1 MPKISQS
8 YQQLGALFKS
18 LEKANFEEGV
28 DFGENLTGCF
38 KWFIS
43 PHGIIFLENSKVK
56 AWAELKANSRFKCK
70 SESWQGYDSCGA
82 DINLIM

>member
-1 MPKISQS
+1 MPKISQG
-8 YQQLGALFKS
+8 YEQLTDLFKS
-18 LEKANFEEGV
+18 LEKAHFQEGV

-43 PHGIIFLENSKVK
+43 PHAVIFLERRQVK
-56 AWAELKANSRFKCK
+56 AWAELKANSRFNCK